1 MVAGCFFPESCS
13 SGLPFCTDIGRVLVS
28 GGWAAR
34 EFLETAMQTTESS
47 LAKAAVEISA
57 QAAALWAR
65 QNDYYFSDEDVRAF
79 GNLLRSR
86 LKIGIDEA
94 LADARNAMAC
104 GMVDAAEMTFRA
116 SLVLIGIEAAKI
128 HFGVA
133 SAA

>member
-1 MVAGCFFPESCS
+1 
-13 SGLPFCTDIGRVLVS
+13 
-28 GGWAAR
+28 
-34 EFLETAMQTTESS
+34 MQTTESS